1 MNNIVKLS
9 LALAAAGAMTLGAS
23 AAMAGPHH
31 WDGDWGPHHMRGE
44 WCGGPGWGWDGDG
57 PRGPRGGWDG
67 PRGAYSGWGHH
78 YNLGYCARHGVPMV
92 NCMGSEA
99 YNQFKADFDK
109 IDQLRDELFVQ
120 RQVLESQVNAGSQ
133 NTAAAAEKVVQ
144 MRNELRQARY
154 NLHQKLY
161 DYYQKQAQ

>member
-1 MNNIVKLS
+1 
-9 LALAAAGAMTLGAS
+9 
-23 AAMAGPHH
+23 
-31 WDGDWGPHHMRGE
+31 
-44 WCGGPGWGWDGDG
+44 
-57 PRGPRGGWDG
+57 
-67 PRGAYSGWGHH
+67 
-78 YNLGYCARHGVPMV
+78 MV

-144 MRNELRQARY
+144 MRNELHQARY